1 MAIFNGTDLI
11 LKVSPSSGG
20 AVAKLMHS
28 QNVSLSMNVDTI
40 DISTKDSQGYR
51 DILPGQMSYSLSAD
65 GLMDF
70 SGVAADTEVDE
81 LFNQMFVDTAVSPV
95 VGRTAVTFTFGFD
108 TPASGEYSYS
118 GTGFI
123 TSLEISGGTEDA
135 PVYSV
140 SIEGSGP
147 LTQTVA

>member
-20 AVAKLMHS
+20 VEAKLMHS

-40 DISTKDSQGYR
+40 DISTKDSSGWR
-51 DILPGQMSYSLSAD
+51 DLLGGQKSFSLSAD

-70 SGVAADTEVDE
+70 AGVAADTEVDE
-81 LFNQMFVDTAVSPV
+81 LFDQMFA
-95 VGRTAVTFTFGFD
+95 RTAVTFTFALS
-108 TPASGEYSYS
+108 TPAGYTITGS
-118 GTGFI
+118 GFI

-135 PVYSV
+135 PTYSC
-140 SIEGSGP
+140 SIEGTGA
-147 LTQTVA
+147 LTRTDV